1 MSDAGSVRPGELS
14 PDGKWRW
21 DGRSWQPAGGSVAG
35 APPLWANLRLKRHAG
50 WTALVGALLVGL
62 LADQALRA
70 GSFGLAASASLVAAA
85 LVLVFAGPLR
95 RLEPRVLTI
104 MAAVF
109 AVWFTVRASAW
120 LLWPDLLVSVALLGM
135 AASVAVRGSMFDFG
149 IAELFAR
156 VLHALGHFAAG
167 LAFVGRPIATVRT
180 RFRSA
185 APLARGLIIA
195 APIAVVIATL
205 LASADPVFAS
215 FFTLNLD
222 FGRLALDAG
231 FVLLGSA
238 FAAGLL
244 RLAAAEPVQRVAGP
258 VWRLGSTEGLVVL
271 AVLDAVFVAFAL
283 AQVVAAMGGADG
295 ALRSAGVTYADY
307 ARSGF
312 FQLLWVSGITLV
324 TLVMFCRITGFSG
337 RRDKR
342 AFVVLS
348 EAAIALTLLI
358 VVVAFGRL
366 SLYEE
371 VYGFTMLRLY
381 SHIFAGWI
389 ALVFLLLAAD
399 LGGFWPRR
407 RWFVGTTA
415 ATALALLLALNFANP
430 EAVVVALNTS
440 HAQSAHKID
449 ASYLAELSSDATPAL
464 LDSRSALDP
473 TLRRQVEAA
482 ACQGT
487 RVYAAGLPA
496 FNWAD
501 SAAVAARRASC

>member
-1 MSDAGSVRPGELS
+1 M
-14 PDGKWRW
+14 
-21 DGRSWQPAGGSVAG
+21 SWQPAASAVATSL
-35 APPLWANLRLKRHAG
+35 PRWANLRLRRRAS
-50 WTALVGALLVGL
+50 WTALAGALLVGL

-70 GSFGLAASASLVAAA
+70 GSFGLAASATFVTAA
-85 LVLVFAGPLR
+85 LVLVFAGRLH
-95 RLEPRVLTI
+95 RLESRLLAI
-104 MAAVF
+104 MAAIF
-109 AVWFTVRASAW
+109 TVWFTVRASAW
-120 LLWPDLLVSVALLGM
+120 LLWPDLLVSAALMGL
-135 AASVAVRGSMFDFG
+135 AASVAVRGSLFDFG
-149 IAELFAR
+149 IAEVAAR
-156 VLHALGHFAAG
+156 GLHAFGHFAAG
-167 LAFVGRPIATVRT
+167 LAFVGRPIVKVRN

-195 APIAVVIATL
+195 TPIAALIAAL

-231 FVLLGSA
+231 FILLGSA
-238 FAAGLL
+238 LAAGLL
-244 RLAAAEPVQRVAGP
+244 RLAAAEPVERVSGP

-283 AQVVAAMGGADG
+283 AQAVAAMGAASG

-324 TLVMFCRITGFSG
+324 TLVMFSRITGFSG
-337 RRDKR
+337 KRDKR

-366 SLYEE
+366 SLYEQ

-389 ALVFLLLAAD
+389 AVVFVLLAAD
-399 LGGFWPRR
+399 LGGFWSRR
-407 RWFVGTTA
+407 RWFVGATA
-415 ATALALLLALNFANP
+415 ATALVLLLTLNFANP
-430 EAVVVALNTS
+430 EALVVALNTS

-464 LDSRSALDP
+464 LNSRSALDP
-473 TLRRQVEAA
+473 ALRGQVEAA
-482 ACQGT
+482 ACQGPRIYT
-487 RVYAAGLPA
+487 AGLPA

-501 SAAVAARRASC
+501 SEAAAARRVSC